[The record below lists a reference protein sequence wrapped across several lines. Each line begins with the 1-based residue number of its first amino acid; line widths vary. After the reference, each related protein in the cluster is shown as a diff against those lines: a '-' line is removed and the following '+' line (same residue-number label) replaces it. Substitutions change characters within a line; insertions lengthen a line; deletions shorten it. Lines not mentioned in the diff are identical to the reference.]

1 MQIIPGRRFG
11 DGKVGLRLQTE
22 YDRRSVVCCKWYCG
36 SGSDWVI
43 GKHDERP
50 GRTRNLLPGRP
61 SPRRPRAK
69 LAAPPGFRSG
79 RSGPLEA
86 SEAEGHASL
95 SFYILTVRNLGAGPI
110 GEIGS
115 AFLLQLL

>member
-22 YDRRSVVCCKWYCG
+22 CDRGSVVCCKWYCG

-43 GKHDERP
+43 GKHVERP
-50 GRTRNLLPGRP
+50 GRTRNVLPVGP
-61 SPRRPRAK
+61 SPRRCKHRAK

-79 RSGPLEA
+79 RAGPLEA
-86 SEAEGHASL
+86 SEAEGHANL
-95 SFYILTVRNLGAGPI
+95 SF
-110 GEIGS
+110 
-115 AFLLQLL
+115 